1 MTAEEFNAAI
11 ATKEGKEKVAEI
23 VAELFPHLPKSRE
36 KKELPNE

>member
-1 MTAEEFNAAI
+1 MTVEEFNAEI
-11 ATKEGKEKVAEI
+11 ATDEGKQIVAQV

>member
-1 MTAEEFNAAI
+1 MTVEEFNAAI